1 MERQYFVSNFQPLK
15 KIILPYFQNLMRAP
29 MIGLDISHV
38 VNGQEVGT
46 AVPQL
51 TWFLITWYFILVLK
65 NSYNVILVHNRITL
79 WKFFETENS
88 LLTNSHQLLITWCQL
103 SWCLK
108 KITITLAE
116 GLLYFISGNQNTTN
130 INFSWNWKLVWSELV
145 LYF

>member
-1 MERQYFVSNFQPLK
+1 
-15 KIILPYFQNLMRAP
+15 

-51 TWFLITWYFILVLK
+51 TWFLITWCFILVLK

-88 LLTNSHQLLITWCQL
+88 LLTNFYQLLKTMAQNVISATWCF
-103 SWCLK
+103 K
-108 KITITLAE
+108 KITITLAV
-116 GLLYFISGNQNTTN
+116 GLLYDFVYLFKYCLTKMAARNGQIA
-130 INFSWNWKLVWSELV
+130 NFFPILPVVV
-145 LYF
+145 LQFFKKKIIPGSDLG